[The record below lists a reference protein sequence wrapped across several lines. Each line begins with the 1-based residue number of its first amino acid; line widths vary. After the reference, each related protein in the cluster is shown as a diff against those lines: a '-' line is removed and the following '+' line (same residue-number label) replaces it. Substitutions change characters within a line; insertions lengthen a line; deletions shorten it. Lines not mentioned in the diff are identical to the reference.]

1 MSRDNKRPRHPLR
14 VGESDDDISV
24 LDSALDS
31 GRNSGRNS
39 VRNLSL
45 SRKSS
50 RTNSATTSR
59 SSSRVRGRHI
69 NYDEESDDEDDFC
82 DDTLNA
88 NEMDEETYQKIVNK
102 ALTES
107 LIDYERSQQQ
117 QQQQQQQQDNIARLQ
132 DFSFDDDDE
141 NDHEEDNYDAG
152 DDVDELDDVD
162 SEDEEDEEEE
172 EEEEDEKEENVSG
185 TPLQDVMREDSNL
198 PSAKTIAI
206 DDRVL
211 LRLKAAQKNPSR
223 TSLQS
228 IVDSSVTHYWEVQAK
243 QYYSGGAVQ
252 NDMVKNVS
260 VVSEPHIPGDIKK
273 AFLFWVG
280 VYPCAKGEVYID
292 NKTTNAIEKLLKS
305 FFKHD
310 VIVDFVDAVLFSADK
325 KGTIKKTFNY
335 KAMVNTFGKFNN
347 LQVDLFSR
355 LCKQV
360 SEWRANSFCSTSYE
374 FPVFIIAGKDMEKNA
389 YENWKKANLVIE
401 SEQIYGI
408 DECDFRAVIC
418 EVNLKESDRSDRRKV
433 LFILGS
439 DHPSAH
445 LQNPELKQRFRWS
458 CALGAAGLKLS
469 AECHRQSGSGN
480 EINVSEMFLDYVKEL
495 DAENKAIMEVRRD
508 RLKGT
513 LDFLGILKDVSTS
526 SSPMMGNGALHLN
539 NSYVYLRLA
548 QFEEDEVF
556 KNVKKFVKEFG
567 KECTAKWFKNDSF
580 VRALCR
586 KKTSTNFLIRLKHV
600 RDEVFKGDQ
609 GALASAMCN
618 SFCAALA
625 NDKKSTNFRI
635 RLEQVRDEVF
645 KGDQGA
651 LASAMCNSF
660 CAALA
665 NDKKS
670 TNFRIRLEQV
680 RDEVFKGDQGALV
693 KAMCD
698 SFCAAL
704 ANDEKYTSFLG
715 RLEQIRDE
723 VCKGDQGALATACRD
738 SLWIRYALANRDEA
752 HITEL
757 KKGLQNSGEQQQGQQ
772 PKPEPR
778 QPKFRR
784 PEPRL

>member
-1 MSRDNKRPRHPLR
+1 MSRDKKRSRHLR
-14 VGESDDDISV
+14 GGGESYDDFSV
-24 LDSALDS
+24 LGSALDS
-31 GRNSGRNS
+31 GRSSGRNS

-117 QQQQQQQQDNIARLQ
+117 QQQQQQHQQDNIARLQ

-360 SEWRANSFCSTSYE
+360 SEWRANPFCSTSYA

-445 LQNPELKQRFRWS
+445 FQNPKLKQRFRWS

-480 EINVSEMFLDYVKEL
+480 EINVREIFLGYLHEL
-495 DAENKAIMEVRRD
+495 DADNKANKAIMEVRRD
-508 RLKGT
+508 RLKET

-526 SSPMMGNGALHLN
+526 SSPMMGNGALDLN
-539 NSYVYLRLA
+539 NSYVYLRHA

-556 KNVKKFVKEFG
+556 TNVKKFVKEFG
-567 KECTAKWFKNDSF
+567 KECTAKGFKNGSF
-580 VRALCR
+580 VHALCQ
-586 KKTSTNFLIRLKHV
+586 KKTSANFLIRLKQVREEVFEGVQGALVKAMCDSFCAALANDKKYTSFLIRLKHV
-600 RDEVFKGDQ
+600 RDEVFQGDQ

-625 NDKKSTNFRI
+625 N
-635 RLEQVRDEVF
+635 
-645 KGDQGA
+645 
-651 LASAMCNSF
+651 
-660 CAALA
+660 
-665 NDKKS
+665 
-670 TNFRIRLEQV
+670 
-680 RDEVFKGDQGALV
+680 
-693 KAMCD
+693 
-698 SFCAAL
+698 

-723 VCKGDQGALATACRD
+723 VFEGDEGALATACRD

-757 KKGLQNSGEQQQGQQ
+757 KKGLQNSREQQQGQQ